1 MNRVSAA
8 APRLGQRRRR
18 ETGAALIELAI
29 ALPVLAVLLV
39 GTIDFGRVFR
49 LTMIVQNA
57 ARAGALY
64 GAQSSANA
72 ANTTNIRIAGN
83 NVLIANSLPTLNA
96 VAPVTTC
103 ECAND
108 AGTTFT
114 ATLNTGYN
122 CTNAST
128 CAVGSHLVES
138 VAVTVTQNFSMTG
151 AFSPFP
157 ASMTIVR
164 TAKMRVLN

>member
-1 MNRVSAA
+1 MNRVSAV
-8 APRLGQRRRR
+8 APRSSQRRRR

-29 ALPVLAVLLV
+29 ALPILSVLLI

-57 ARAGALY
+57 ARAGALF

-72 ANTTNIRIAGN
+72 ASVTLMRQAGN
-83 NVLIANSLPTLNA
+83 AVLTANSLPTLNA
-96 VAPVTTC
+96 VAPVRTC

-108 AGTTFT
+108 TGTFGATLPTANNCTST
-114 ATLNTGYN
+114 AT
-122 CTNAST
+122 CP
-128 CAVGSHLVES
+128 VGSHLIVN